1 MYHAYVN
8 VSLMEEN
15 IMETNAKIS
24 ININVRVRNVIHVK
38 KIILGISLHVYA
50 EIVNI

>member
-8 VSLMEEN
+8 VNLMEEDV
-15 IMETNAKIS
+15 IETNAEIL
-24 ININVRVRNVIHVK
+24 INIDVRVRNVIHVK
-38 KIILGISLHVYA
+38 KVILGISLHVYA